1 MPLERK
7 MPEVDMSV
15 ETAYGVARKQA
26 AETCGHAKT
35 EVETMRRY
43 LMDAARMRY
52 SHVDERML
60 EWERLSSLTDDA
72 VITEY
77 NKGA

>member
-1 MPLERK
+1 MSIERK

-15 ETAYGVARKQA
+15 ETTYGVAKKQA

-60 EWERLSSLTDDA
+60 EWERLSSLNDDD
-72 VITEY
+72 VVTEWS
-77 NKGA
+77 KT

>member
-15 ETAYGVARKQA
+15 ETAYGVARKQT

-43 LMDAARMRY
+43 LMDAARMRC
-52 SHVDERML
+52 SHVDECML
-60 EWERLSSLTDDA
+60 EWERLSSLKDDD
-72 VITEY
+72 VVTEY
-77 NKGA
+77 TKG